1 MCSICKEITASACQS
16 FPPAPM
22 AAKMSA
28 IQKVPASVEVGNI
41 AGSITHRALEQ
52 DDYRKLRN
60 LTLQYLLGTA

>member
-1 MCSICKEITASACQS
+1 MCSICKEITVSVCQS

-28 IQKVPASVEVGNI
+28 PQKVPTSAEVGNI
-41 AGSITHRALEQ
+41 AGSISHTALQQ
-52 DDYRKLRN
+52 DDYSRLRN

>member
-16 FPPAPM
+16 FPAAPM

-28 IQKVPASVEVGNI
+28 TQKVPAS
-41 AGSITHRALEQ
+41 AGPVTHRALQQ
-52 DDYRKLRN
+52 DDYTRLRN